1 MSICKIYAVYPDT
14 GKKYEMGNVLKHY
27 DMNNW
32 LLDKGKKEFTYE
44 LHKGEKVH
52 SIWIWKENK
61 ERWGRTATP
70 SNKKVTP
77 IIVDNSEK
85 ESCDRHSRKKARKE
99 KEKANS
105 TRCRQRRG

>member
-14 GKKYEMGNVLKHY
+14 GKKYETGSVLKHY

-44 LHKGEKVH
+44 LRKGEKVH
-52 SIWIWKENK
+52 SIWIWKEKK

-70 SNKKVTP
+70 SNKKVS
-77 IIVDNSEK
+77 IIIDNSER
-85 ESCDRHSRKKARKE
+85 ESHDRHSRKKARKD
-99 KEKANS
+99 KAKANS
-105 TRCRQRRG
+105 TRGRQLRG